1 MQNYSNMS
9 KIKNKK
15 KIAIIII
22 AIIIII
28 LLAVLLLIKN
38 YKNVN
43 GKIEYSNNA
52 VDDTFNVTMDAPILV
67 RNVEMV
73 QYNKN
78 EDGTVEKVFA
88 NYHIDSFDD
97 YENPEFPSN
106 LNTEVFYGD
115 LSINGNILTDN
126 IIREIAYSDNT
137 NKIQLNEIPEIEN
150 ADFVK
155 LDNYYVSA
163 SNDWKV
169 GELRISYYYIDKEA
183 IYSFICNYKG
193 NKLLKIVKILP

>member
-1 MQNYSNMS
+1 MVRLN
-9 KIKNKK
+9 NKK
-15 KIAIIII
+15 KKICISIIVL
-22 AIIIII
+22 III
-28 LLAVLLLIKN
+28 LLLLVILLITNFK
-38 YKNVN
+38 KVS
-43 GKIEYSNNA
+43 GKIEYFNVA
-52 VDDTFNVTMDAPILV
+52 TDDTFNVTVDAPILV

-88 NYHIDSFDD
+88 NYHIDSFDN

-137 NKIQLNEIPEIEN
+137 DKIQLNEIPEIEN
-150 ADFVK
+150 PNFVK
-155 LDNYYVSA
+155 LDKYYVSA

-183 IYSFICNYKG
+183 IYSFVCNYKG